1 VQGGAECGPILVKP
15 TAEGFIEH
23 NKALGR
29 FLICNFSFHRYT
41 RYIIT
46 GKKMKPSV
54 SKNEMP
60 IGGRVTFFKIILYV
74 YCVLWQVSNNLL
86 LPTP

>member
-1 VQGGAECGPILVKP
+1 MQGGAERGPILVKP
-15 TAEGFIEH
+15 MAEGFIEH

-41 RYIIT
+41 RHIIT
-46 GKKMKPSV
+46 GKKMKATV

-60 IGGRVTFFKIILYV
+60 IGGSVTFFKIYLPFAEEKIHPMLYV
-74 YCVLWQVSNNLL
+74 TLH
-86 LPTP
+86 